1 MCCYLL
7 LAFCVNYFA
16 DTYVW
21 EQAATDQATLD
32 IMLPI
37 IFQATLALCFTAL
50 GILVVV
56 CQVTWQI
63 LILLVPL
70 FYVYYWYQVSRK
82 GCIIFSK
89 QPTHI

>member
-1 MCCYLL
+1 MLL
-7 LAFCVNYFA
+7 LAFGLLCSLFA

-37 IFQATLALCFTAL
+37 IFQATLAVCFTAL

-63 LILLVPL
+63 LFLLVPL
-70 FYVYYWYQVSRK
+70 LYVYYWYQVSRK
-82 GCIIFSK
+82 RCITFSK